1 MCVCVRV
8 CVCVFVIRKETQ
20 RRIEGER
27 LRQRWKKTESAIHLP
42 GKPEMFAYILFSDFQ
57 EAVQDEEKGKKKKI
71 KTMETIKEET
81 LSALR
86 AFLTPGAEDDE

>member
-1 MCVCVRV
+1 M
-8 CVCVFVIRKETQ
+8 FVIRKETQ

-42 GKPEMFAYILFSDFQ
+42 GKTEMFACILFSDFQ
-57 EAVQDEEKGKKKKI
+57 ESIQDEEKGKNKKI

>member
-1 MCVCVRV
+1 MRG
-8 CVCVFVIRKETQ
+8 RE
-20 RRIEGER
+20 
-27 LRQRWKKTESAIHLP
+27 RWKQAESANHSPGKTE
-42 GKPEMFAYILFSDFQ
+42 MFICILFSDFQ
-57 EAVQDEEKGKKKKI
+57 EATEGEEKGKKKKI